1 MATLIYWDSQEYFIV
16 DQIRIAVASNPSLM
30 ALVWRYMTRW
40 ETRDNGLSGAAMR
53 VSDDNG
59 EIFGPMMRLSA
70 NGTIDEVK
78 EQKKENR
85 LYFSLS
91 FSQLKLHKKFLLV
104 SEYDKFTEIAAYK
117 TRLWMNIYFK
127 VTLIMIK
134 YSPRGYPKVDT
145 RSSTKPRDS
154 TSEHVWLDTLLSI
167 IILE

>member
-1 MATLIYWDSQEYFIV
+1 MGDG
-16 DQIRIAVASNPSLM
+16 R
-30 ALVWRYMTRW
+30 
-40 ETRDNGLSGAAMR
+40 NGLSGATMR
-53 VSDDNG
+53 MSDDNG

-78 EQKKENR
+78 VQKKENR

-91 FSQLKLHKKFLLV
+91 FLQSKLHKKFLFV

-117 TRLWMNIYFK
+117 TRLWMNIYLK
-127 VTLIMIK
+127 VTLITIK

-145 RSSTKPRDS
+145 RSSTKTRDS
-154 TSEHVWLDTLLSI
+154 TSENVWLDTLLSI

>member
-1 MATLIYWDSQEYFIV
+1 MGDG
-16 DQIRIAVASNPSLM
+16 R
-30 ALVWRYMTRW
+30 
-40 ETRDNGLSGAAMR
+40 NGLSGATMR
-53 VSDDNG
+53 MSDDNG

-78 EQKKENR
+78 VQKKENR

-91 FSQLKLHKKFLLV
+91 FLQSKLHKKFLFV
-104 SEYDKFTEIAAYK
+104 SEYDKFTEIAAYE
-117 TRLWMNIYFK
+117 TRLWMNIYLK

-145 RSSTKPRDS
+145 RSSTKTRDS
-154 TSEHVWLDTLLSI
+154 TSENVWLDTLLSI

>member
-1 MATLIYWDSQEYFIV
+1 MGDG
-16 DQIRIAVASNPSLM
+16 R
-30 ALVWRYMTRW
+30 
-40 ETRDNGLSGAAMR
+40 NGLSGATIRM
-53 VSDDNG
+53 SDDNG

-78 EQKKENR
+78 VQKKENR

-91 FSQLKLHKKFLLV
+91 FLQSKLHKKFLFV

-117 TRLWMNIYFK
+117 TRLWMNIYLK

-145 RSSTKPRDS
+145 RSSTKTRDS
-154 TSEHVWLDTLLSI
+154 TSENVWLDTLLSI

>member
-1 MATLIYWDSQEYFIV
+1 
-16 DQIRIAVASNPSLM
+16 
-30 ALVWRYMTRW
+30 
-40 ETRDNGLSGAAMR
+40 MR
-53 VSDDNG
+53 MSDDNG

-78 EQKKENR
+78 VQKKENR

-91 FSQLKLHKKFLLV
+91 FLQSKLHKKFLFV

-117 TRLWMNIYFK
+117 TRLWMNIYLK

-145 RSSTKPRDS
+145 RSSTKTRDS
-154 TSEHVWLDTLLSI
+154 TSENVWLDTLLSI